1 MATILVVDDRA
12 VNRELL
18 LAVLAA
24 EGHQLLEAGD
34 GVDALAMVRGEH
46 PDLVICDIL
55 MPTMDGYEFV
65 RRVRADQQIAPTPI
79 IFCTAHYHV
88 REAKDLARSAGVARV
103 ITKPFEPQDIIVA
116 VDEVLDAARAPT
128 VQAPE
133 EKDYQRKHLRL
144 VTNKLSET
152 VDSLRTAN
160 ERLHAL
166 IDLNLRLVSLRDPPQ
181 LLDEA
186 CRGARELVGARHGV
200 LGVRDRANGDMPRY
214 FTSGFTADVASTFTS
229 TGLDGGEL
237 GTVVTERRTVRL
249 AFSRNRRVP
258 GLPRGYPT
266 IRSLIAAPIAS
277 LSMVYGWLCL
287 TDKIGADV
295 FSDDDEL
302 LLSLVAALCGRGYEN
317 GNSFRRMRRQAAAQ
331 VQSLSRRLVQV
342 QESERRRL
350 ARELHDRVGQNLTAL
365 SINLDLLRAQGAAE
379 RPAVRARLD
388 DSVALVGAT
397 AEAIENV
404 MADLRPP
411 VLEAEGL
418 LPALRWHAQGFTQR
432 TGIDV
437 TVRGVQPEQRPG
449 HEVEIT
455 LFRIALEALNNVA
468 KHARATQVE
477 LTLDQAPAECSLTLT
492 DNGIGFDPQVAHLGR
507 GLAAMRERS
516 EAIGAR
522 FEATSLAGE
531 GTRIAVSVPR
541 LDTPPPQEGWYSPKP

>member
-1 MATILVVDDRA
+1 
-12 VNRELL
+12 
-18 LAVLAA
+18 
-24 EGHQLLEAGD
+24 
-34 GVDALAMVRGEH
+34 
-46 PDLVICDIL
+46 
-55 MPTMDGYEFV
+55 
-65 RRVRADQQIAPTPI
+65 
-79 IFCTAHYHV
+79 V

-103 ITKPFEPQDIIVA
+103 ITKPFNPQDIIVA
-116 VDEVLDAARAPT
+116 VDEVLDAERAPT
-128 VQAPE
+128 EHAPE

-152 VDSLRTAN
+152 VDGLRTAN
-160 ERLHAL
+160 ERLRAL
-166 IDLNLRLVSLRDPPQ
+166 VDLNLRLVSLRDPPQ

-186 CRGARELVGARHGV
+186 CRGARELLGARHGV
-200 LGVRDRANGDMPRY
+200 LAVRDRTNGDMPRY

-229 TGLDGGEL
+229 TGLDAGEL
-237 GTVVTERRTVRL
+237 GAVVAERRTLRL
-249 AFSRNRRVP
+249 MFSRNRRML

-266 IRSLIAAPIAS
+266 VRSLIAAPIAS
-277 LSMVYGWLCL
+277 LSAVYGWICL
-287 TDKIGADV
+287 TDKIGSDA
-295 FSDDDEL
+295 FSDDDET
-302 LLSLVAALCGRGYEN
+302 LLSLVAALGGRGYEN

-418 LPALRWHAQGFTQR
+418 LPALRWHTQGFTQR

-437 TVRGVQPEQRPG
+437 TVRGEQPEQRPG

-468 KHARATQVE
+468 KHARATHVE

-492 DNGIGFDPQVAHLGR
+492 DNGVGFDPQAAHLGR

-516 EAIGAR
+516 ESIGAR

-541 LDTPPPQEGWYSPKP
+541 LDPAPLQEAWYSPKP